1 MKLLSSLHM
10 NKTLYYNIINLITY
24 VSIKTFNLFQWTVF
38 LYINTDRYS
47 LFQREWML
55 HVQNVRIEI
64 QFKIFKLLTFKELK
78 LLLQYS
84 SSLLP
89 CYSKSTI
96 FIFDFLRTLCFQCRA
111 PEAVTCRYSGKS
123 QKSAALNN
131 FTKFTGVLLL
141 RKFWI

>member
-55 HVQNVRIEI
+55 HV
-64 QFKIFKLLTFKELK
+64 
-78 LLLQYS
+78 
-84 SSLLP
+84 
-89 CYSKSTI
+89 
-96 FIFDFLRTLCFQCRA
+96 
-111 PEAVTCRYSGKS
+111 
-123 QKSAALNN
+123 
-131 FTKFTGVLLL
+131 
-141 RKFWI
+141 